1 MYSYAFRYKTRKD
14 DLICMY
20 VDSVTITSGNES
32 VTVSGE
38 DIGSYVYPTNADYVL
53 EGNGY
58 RHFASKEFLIMVQ
71 VSEQ

>member
-1 MYSYAFRYKTRKD
+1 MYSFAFRYKTRKD

-38 DIGSYVYPTNADYVL
+38 DIGSYVFPTNADYVL

-58 RHFASKEFLIMVQ
+58 RHFASEEGLIMVQ

>member
-1 MYSYAFRYKTRKD
+1 MYSFAFRYKTRKD

-20 VDSVTITSGNES
+20 VDSVTITSSNES

-38 DIGSYVYPTNADYVL
+38 DIGSYVFPTNADYVL

-58 RHFASKEFLIMVQ
+58 RHFASKEGLIMVQ